1 MFEAMIYA
9 VLNSMREMGRW
20 EGEVQGVAP
29 GRVGKFWL
37 DGLEGEEEEGGI
49 GEVEEGK
56 GERRV
61 SKGER
66 SKVAKIGVVEGWL
79 GMQGGERG
87 FELEGGAEEMG
98 KRFLRKR
105 RGGKRG
111 RVGEKV
117 VGRKGEGEGEGGGE
131 VEIGKLD
138 DLADCLLQGMAW
150 VQWER
155 NRRLVMEKGVQALEE
170 LGKG

>member
-9 VLNSMREMGRW
+9 VLNSFKEMERW
-20 EGEVQGVAP
+20 KGEVQGVAS
-29 GRVGKFWL
+29 GRVSKFWL
-37 DGLEGEEEEGGI
+37 DGLEADGEDGV
-49 GEVEEGK
+49 GEVGRREGTGK
-56 GERRV
+56 RRV

-79 GMQGGERG
+79 GMKDGERG

-98 KRFLRKR
+98 GRFLRKR
-105 RGGKRG
+105 IK
-111 RVGEKV
+111 VGEKV
-117 VGRKGEGEGEGGGE
+117 VGREGEGKGE

-155 NRRLVMEKGVQALEE
+155 NRRLVLEKGVQAFDE

>member
-9 VLNSMREMGRW
+9 VLNSFREMGRW

-29 GRVGKFWL
+29 GRVSKFWL
-37 DGLEGEEEEGGI
+37 DGAEADEGEDGIRDGEGL
-49 GEVEEGK
+49 GK
-56 GERRV
+56 QKRV

-66 SKVAKIGVVEGWL
+66 SKAGKIAVVEGWL
-79 GMQGGERG
+79 GMEDGERG
-87 FELEGGAEEMG
+87 FGLEGGAEEMG
-98 KRFLRKR
+98 RRFLRKR

-117 VGRKGEGEGEGGGE
+117 VGSREGEGGGE

-155 NRRLVMEKGVQALEE
+155 NRRLVMEKGVQALDEF
-170 LGKG
+170 GKE

>member
-9 VLNSMREMGRW
+9 VLNSFKEMGRW
-20 EGEVQGVAP
+20 KGEVQGVAP
-29 GRVGKFWL
+29 GRVSKFWL
-37 DGLEGEEEEGGI
+37 DGLEADGEDDGVSEIRGSEGM
-49 GEVEEGK
+49 GK
-56 GERRV
+56 RRV

-66 SKVAKIGVVEGWL
+66 SKAAKIGVVEGWL
-79 GMQGGERG
+79 GMKDGERG
-87 FELEGGAEEMG
+87 FGLEGGAEEMG
-98 KRFLRKR
+98 RRFLRKR
-105 RGGKRG
+105 RGGKRVK
-111 RVGEKV
+111 VGEKV
-117 VGRKGEGEGEGGGE
+117 VGREGEGVGE

-155 NRRLVMEKGVQALEE
+155 NRRLVMEKGMQAFNE

>member
-9 VLNSMREMGRW
+9 VLNSFKEMGKW

-29 GRVGKFWL
+29 GRVSKFWL
-37 DGLEGEEEEGGI
+37 DDRVEVDEEEGI
-49 GEVEEGK
+49 GEVGGGK
-56 GERRV
+56 RRV

-66 SKVAKIGVVEGWL
+66 SKAAKIGVVEGWL
-79 GMQGGERG
+79 GMRDGERG
-87 FELEGGAEEMG
+87 FELVGGAEEMG
-98 KRFLRKR
+98 RRFLRKR
-105 RGGKRG
+105 RGGKRV

-117 VGRKGEGEGEGGGE
+117 VGREGEGVGE
-131 VEIGKLD
+131 VKIGKLD

-155 NRRLVMEKGVQALEE
+155 NRRLVMEKGVQALDE
-170 LGKG
+170 LGKR

>member
-9 VLNSMREMGRW
+9 VLNSFREMGRW

-29 GRVGKFWL
+29 GRVSKFWL
-37 DGLEGEEEEGGI
+37 DGVEADEGEDGI
-49 GEVEEGK
+49 GDGEGMGK
-56 GERRV
+56 QKRV

-66 SKVAKIGVVEGWL
+66 SKAGKIAVVEGWL
-79 GMQGGERG
+79 GMGDGERG
-87 FELEGGAEEMG
+87 FGLEGGAEEMG
-98 KRFLRKR
+98 RRFLRKR
-105 RGGKRG
+105 KGGKRG

-117 VGRKGEGEGEGGGE
+117 VGGEGEGGGE

-155 NRRLVMEKGVQALEE
+155 NRRLVMEKGVQALDEF
-170 LGKG
+170 GKG

>member
-1 MFEAMIYA
+1 MNMFEAMIYA
-9 VLNSMREMGRW
+9 VLNSMKEMGRW
-20 EGEVQGVAP
+20 RGEVQGVAP
-29 GRVGKFWL
+29 GRVSKFWL
-37 DGLEGEEEEGGI
+37 EGVEGDDGKGVEGG
-49 GEVEEGK
+49 GEK
-56 GERRV
+56 GRRRV

-66 SKVAKIGVVEGWL
+66 SKAGKIGVVEGWL
-79 GMQGGERG
+79 GMRDGERG
-87 FELEGGAEEMG
+87 FGMEGGAEEMG
-98 KRFLRKR
+98 RRFLRKR

-111 RVGEKV
+111 KVGEKV
-117 VGRKGEGEGEGGGE
+117 VRGEGEGGGE

-155 NRRLVMEKGVQALEE
+155 NRRLVMEKGVQALDE

>member
-1 MFEAMIYA
+1 MNMFEAMIYA
-9 VLNSMREMGRW
+9 VLNSFKEMEKW
-20 EGEVQGVAP
+20 KGEVQGVAP
-29 GRVGKFWL
+29 GRVSKFWL
-37 DGLEGEEEEGGI
+37 DSLEADGEDSI
-49 GEVEEGK
+49 GEVGDGEGMGK
-56 GERRV
+56 RRV

-79 GMQGGERG
+79 GMKDGERG

-98 KRFLRKR
+98 RRFLRKR
-105 RGGKRG
+105 RGGKRVK
-111 RVGEKV
+111 VGEKV
-117 VGRKGEGEGEGGGE
+117 VGREGEGVGE

-155 NRRLVMEKGVQALEE
+155 NRRLVMEKGVQAFDE

>member
-9 VLNSMREMGRW
+9 VLNSMKEMGRW

-29 GRVGKFWL
+29 GRVSKFWL
-37 DGLEGEEEEGGI
+37 DILEGEGGNDGV
-49 GEVEEGK
+49 GEVGGVGK
-56 GERRV
+56 RRV

-66 SKVAKIGVVEGWL
+66 SKAAKIGVVEGWL
-79 GMQGGERG
+79 GMGDGERG
-87 FELEGGAEEMG
+87 FGLEGGAEEMG
-98 KRFLRKR
+98 RRFLRKR

-111 RVGEKV
+111 KVGGKV
-117 VGRKGEGEGEGGGE
+117 VGGEGEGRGE

-155 NRRLVMEKGVQALEE
+155 NRRLVMEKGVQAFDE

>member
-9 VLNSMREMGRW
+9 VLNSFREMGRW

-29 GRVGKFWL
+29 GRVSKFWL
-37 DGLEGEEEEGGI
+37 DGVEADEGEDGMGVAEGM
-49 GEVEEGK
+49 GK
-56 GERRV
+56 QKRV
-61 SKGER
+61 SKGEK
-66 SKVAKIGVVEGWL
+66 SKAGKIAVVEGWL
-79 GMQGGERG
+79 GMEDGERG
-87 FELEGGAEEMG
+87 FGLEGGAEEMG
-98 KRFLRKR
+98 RRFLRKR
-105 RGGKRG
+105 RGGKRV

-117 VGRKGEGEGEGGGE
+117 VGGEGEGGGE

-155 NRRLVMEKGVQALEE
+155 NRRLVMEKGVQALDEF
-170 LGKG
+170 GKE